1 MFGKIELFPTGTFS
15 RSHVFFYF
23 LGEYFFKLCMK
34 FIIVNQTS
42 KCNHSTCNINLP
54 CIMHILVPVIN
65 RFNPTTT
72 STLMDQL
79 NVISEVEDVR
89 LAQI

>member
-1 MFGKIELFPTGTFS
+1 MFGKIILFPKTAS
-15 RSHVFFYF
+15 WRSYVFFYF

-54 CIMHILVPVIN
+54 CFPDILIPVVYG
-65 RFNPTTT
+65 FNPKATAA
-72 STLMDQL
+72 LMNHL
-79 NVISEVEDVR
+79 NVVGKVEDVR